1 MTCKRWRQSNQCISN
16 QSGRVPETLITVI
29 LITDYFAAIYA
40 ERHQVRDCCF
50 TDHCLVLTDY

>member
-1 MTCKRWRQSNQCISN
+1 MTCKRWRQSNQ
-16 QSGRVPETLITVI
+16 SGRVPKTLITLI

-40 ERHQVRDCCF
+40 ERHQVHDCCF